1 MIKSSRAF
9 STLFTHYL
17 GHRDVLTANFARFG
31 AGFIL
36 DGNLR
41 EAKEE
46 LKSIQSLL
54 DEIEKRKLEKKPP
67 VLFDINCP
75 PCYRK

>member
-1 MIKSSRAF
+1 M
-9 STLFTHYL
+9 T
-17 GHRDVLTANFARFG
+17 RFG

-36 DGNLR
+36 DGNIR

-54 DEIEKRKLEKKPP
+54 EEIEKRKDEKKPM
-67 VLFDINCP
+67 FDVSCSG
-75 PCYRK
+75 CYKK

>member
-1 MIKSSRAF
+1 MLRVRPF
-9 STLFTHYL
+9 STLLTQYL
-17 GHRDVLTANFARFG
+17 SHRDVLTANMTRFG

-36 DGNLR
+36 DGNIR

-54 DEIEKRKLEKKPP
+54 DEIEKRKDEKKPP
-67 VLFDINCP
+67 MLFDINCS

>member
-1 MIKSSRAF
+1 MIKGIRPFSSLL
-9 STLFTHYL
+9 SHYL

-36 DGNLR
+36 DGNIR

-46 LKSIQSLL
+46 LKNIQSLL
-54 DEIEKRKLEKKPP
+54 DEIEKRKDEKKPP
-67 VLFDINCP
+67 VLFDINCS

>member
-1 MIKSSRAF
+1 MIRGVRPF
-9 STLFTHYL
+9 STVLTQYL
-17 GHRDVLTANFARFG
+17 SHRDVLTANMTRFG

-36 DGNLR
+36 DSHIR

-54 DEIEKRKLEKKPP
+54 EEIETRKSEKKLP
-67 VLFDINCP
+67 VPFDINCGS
-75 PCYRK
+75 CYRK